1 MCHDAEREEAICFWP
16 KCCATFCSKA
26 NKTKTFEEGTL
37 KPRKEGA
44 SEPAC
49 GTLQD
54 SSIYELSPSF
64 SGLLIMH
71 RAFEMSRRL

>member
-1 MCHDAEREEAICFWP
+1 MCHDADTEEVIFFWP

-26 NKTKTFEEGTL
+26 HKTKMFEGTL

-44 SEPAC
+44 SKPAC
-49 GTLQD
+49 RTLQD
-54 SSIYELSPSF
+54 SSFSELFPSCY
-64 SGLLIMH
+64 GLLMMH